1 MGKIKRHKPRT
12 EDKMDFELNIR
23 AKACIFTILGYLLFL
38 TWIILCSKLNL
49 YIQCFCLLMTI
60 IITYVH
66 LILIKDHV
74 CLRMRLRRAKMK
86 YNIKLERERKN
97 VN

>member
-1 MGKIKRHKPRT
+1 MKRRRPRV
-12 EDKMDFELNIR
+12 EDKMDFELNVR
-23 AKACIFTILGYLLFL
+23 AKACIFVILGYLLFL

-60 IITYVH
+60 VITYVH
-66 LILIKDHV
+66 LVLIKDHV
-74 CLRMRLRRAKMK
+74 CLRMRLKRAKLK
-86 YNIKLERERKN
+86 YNIRLERERKN

>member
-1 MGKIKRHKPRT
+1 MGKKKRHKPRI
-12 EDKMDFELNIR
+12 EDKMDFEFNLR

-49 YIQCFCLLMTI
+49 YIQCFCLAMTI
-60 IITYVH
+60 VITYLH
-66 LILIKDHV
+66 LILIKDHI

-86 YNIKLERERKN
+86 YSIKLERDKRN
-97 VN
+97 VD